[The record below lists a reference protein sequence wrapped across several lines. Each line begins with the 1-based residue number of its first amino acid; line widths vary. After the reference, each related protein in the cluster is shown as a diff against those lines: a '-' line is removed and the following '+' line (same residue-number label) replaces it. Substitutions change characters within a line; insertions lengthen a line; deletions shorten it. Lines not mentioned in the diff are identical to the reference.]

1 MMQSNTA
8 GIPVARQSALDKAKA
23 DAKAKRLRDE
33 KEAAS
38 ALEDFVKEFDAD
50 ISEDTRE
57 WKTGGVEGGIFHSSA
72 SGSGARVVMS
82 GGGRRHF
89 TVVPRQTVAIPP
101 SLEPLKTDSTG

>member
-1 MMQSNTA
+1 MQSNTA

-57 WKTGGVEGGIFHSSA
+57 WKAGGVEGGMLHSST
-72 SGSGARVVMS
+72 SVSGARVAMS

-89 TVVPRQTVAIPP
+89 TATPRPIVLIPP
-101 SLEPLKTDSTG
+101 LPRKS